1 MNTPKPYPTDLT
13 QAQWE
18 QLVPLL
24 PKRKWRTGG
33 PGRPPVDLHRVING
47 ILYLLKTGCQWALLP
62 RDFGCDKTVN
72 AYFNTWRKDGTFKR
86 IQQVLT
92 RQERVRQGR
101 LSTPSAGCLDSQS
114 IKTATQGKSKGDDA
128 GKKVNGRKRH
138 LLVDTMGL
146 ITSVFVS
153 SADWQDRDGLKE
165 VMKRCPGP
173 SKKHLQKVWV
183 DEGYRGEALKT
194 WLAEHYQIDLEVV
207 ERTGPG
213 FQVVKRRWVVERTF
227 AWLLNF
233 RRLSKDYEVLTRS
246 SEAFIHL
253 AMSYLLLKRLA

>member
-1 MNTPKPYPTDLT
+1 MGTTRPFVAKTQRANRRAQTPPINL
-13 QAQWE
+13 
-18 QLVPLL
+18 
-24 PKRKWRTGG
+24 R
-33 PGRPPVDLHRVING
+33 RVING

-62 RDFGCDKTVN
+62 KDFGCYKTVN
-72 AYFNTWRKDGTFKR
+72 AYFNTWCKEGTFKR
-86 IQQVLT
+86 IQQALT

-101 LSTPSAGCLDSQS
+101 LSTPSAGCLDSPS
-114 IKTATQGKSKGDDA
+114 VKTATQGKSKGDDA

-146 ITSVFVS
+146 MTSVFVS

-165 VMKRCPGP
+165 GMKRCPGP

-194 WLAEHYQIDLEVV
+194 WVAEHDQIELEVV

-213 FQVVKRRWVVERTF
+213 FQVVKRRGVVERTF